1 MSLNTWDLVRATPES
16 ADVSTI
22 VAARV
27 VVTQYVDG
35 SMSVSG
41 PMHDPEWVLAA
52 LEHACD
58 AARTRAFSARR
69 TILLTP
75 GQVEA
80 SPRRTG

>member
-1 MSLNTWDLVRATPES
+1 VPNTWDLVRATPEGNE
-16 ADVSTI
+16 ASTV

-27 VVTQYVDG
+27 VVTQYADG

-58 AARTRAFSARR
+58 AARTRAFAARR
-69 TILLTP
+69 KLLLP
-75 GQVEA
+75 AGQVDA
-80 SPRRTG
+80 VPK

>member
-1 MSLNTWDLVRATPES
+1 MANTWDLVRATPES

-27 VVTQYVDG
+27 VVTQYADG

-58 AARTRAFSARR
+58 AARTRAFAARR
-69 TILLTP
+69 KLLLAP
-75 GQVEA
+75 ELVDA
-80 SPRRTG
+80 VPK